1 MSLLISFEGG
11 DGSGK
16 STNANM
22 LSEWMKK
29 NNIPHVLT
37 KEPGTPY
44 IEECKKIREL
54 LLNPENE
61 LCDETELFLFL
72 ADRSQH
78 IQKLILPSL
87 QEGKHV
93 ICDRFA
99 DSTRCYQQ
107 SRGFS
112 RSKIDMLLEVA
123 TNGIKPDITFL
134 LDIPVNIGLDRA
146 KTKSVY
152 KEGDRMESAGSEF
165 HEDVRYNF
173 LKLAESIEEQHRFYV
188 IDASRTIK
196 EIHQDIVNII
206 SKKIWINGLMEKE

>member
-1 MSLLISFEGG
+1 MKTLLITFEGG

-16 STNANM
+16 STNADL
-22 LSEWMKK
+22 LSKWMERNK
-29 NNIPHVLT
+29 IPFILT

-54 LLNPENE
+54 LLNPENS

-78 IQKLILPSL
+78 VKKLIIPSL
-87 QEGKHV
+87 QAGKHV
-93 ICDRFA
+93 LCDRFA

-112 RSKIDMLLEVA
+112 RSKIDMLLDVA
-123 TNGIKPDITFL
+123 TCGIKPDITFL
-134 LDIPVNIGLDRA
+134 FDIPVDVGLERA
-146 KTKSVY
+146 KSKGVY
-152 KEGDRMESAGSEF
+152 KDGDRLENAGLEF
-165 HEDVRYNF
+165 HESVRQNF

-188 IDASRTIK
+188 IDASKTIEEINK
-196 EIHQDIVNII
+196 EIIKII
-206 SKKIWINGLMEKE
+206 SKRIWINGLIE